1 MHLVWLGVALM
12 CLMPVLAILFLVGL
26 HFHLCRTYL
35 PFMNRIFLER
45 PLFIVPRGQPAPEA
59 DDVRFP
65 TSDGLHL
72 CGCYL
77 KTTGPRKGV
86 ILFGLEFGSNRW
98 ACVQYC
104 AHLVEAGYDVFAYEP
119 RNQGD
124 SDCMQGYE
132 PLQWLTEYDV
142 EDARAAV
149 RYLRSRPDA
158 DPHGIGFFGIS
169 KGAAAG
175 LAVAAEDPYVRCFVT
190 DGVYATY
197 TVLVPY
203 MRQWFRIYNSN
214 YAVQG
219 LLPSWYY
226 GRVGRVGLRGIEREH
241 GYRFVHIE
249 RRVRRLGQRPFLMI
263 HGGGD
268 TYIKPEMA
276 EALFAQVRGPKE
288 YWLVEDAKHNQAL
301 HLAGGEYER
310 RVRAFF
316 DAHLAPAPVRLPGL
330 APLAAQGQ
338 GPSLARASG

>member
-12 CLMPVLAILFLVGL
+12 CLMPALVVLFLVVL
-26 HFHLCRTYL
+26 YFYLCRTYL
-35 PFMNRIFLER
+35 HFMNRIFLER

-59 DDVRFP
+59 EEVRFP
-65 TSDGLHL
+65 TSDDLSL
-72 CGCYL
+72 CGCYF
-77 KTTGPRKGV
+77 KAAGPRKGV

-104 AHLVEAGYDVFAYEP
+104 GHLVEAGYDVFAYEP

-124 SDCMQGYE
+124 SDSKDGYE
-132 PLQWLTEYDV
+132 PLQWLTEYEV

-149 RYLRSRPDA
+149 RYLRGRPDA
-158 DPHGIGFFGIS
+158 DPGGIGFFGIS

-175 LAVAAEDPYVRCFVT
+175 LAVAALDPYVRCFVT

-214 YAVQG
+214 YAV
-219 LLPSWYY
+219 
-226 GRVGRVGLRGIEREH
+226 H
-241 GYRFVHIE
+241 RFVHLE
-249 RRVRRLGQRPFLMI
+249 PLVGRLGSRPLLMI

-276 EALFAQVRGPKE
+276 QALFAQVRGPKE